1 MQRLQVIQADIT
13 ALDVDAIV
21 NAAKSSL
28 LGGGG
33 VDGAIHRAAGQQ
45 LREEC
50 RALGGCK
57 VGEAKITKGYNLPAR
72 YVIHTVGPVFRRD
85 PHPEV
90 LLSNAYLNSLE
101 LAAAH
106 KFESV
111 AFPSIS
117 TGAFGYPIKEAAAIA
132 VATINRHLSV
142 NAYPET
148 VFLVAHSDA
157 DFAIITGAVDNYGD

>member
-1 MQRLQVIQADIT
+1 
-13 ALDVDAIV
+13 
-21 NAAKSSL
+21 
-28 LGGGG
+28 
-33 VDGAIHRAAGQQ
+33 
-45 LREEC
+45 
-50 RALGGCK
+50 
-57 VGEAKITKGYNLPAR
+57 
-72 YVIHTVGPVFRRD
+72 VGPVFRRD

-106 KFESV
+106 KLKTV

-117 TGAFGYPIKEAAAIA
+117 TGAYGYPIKEAAAIA